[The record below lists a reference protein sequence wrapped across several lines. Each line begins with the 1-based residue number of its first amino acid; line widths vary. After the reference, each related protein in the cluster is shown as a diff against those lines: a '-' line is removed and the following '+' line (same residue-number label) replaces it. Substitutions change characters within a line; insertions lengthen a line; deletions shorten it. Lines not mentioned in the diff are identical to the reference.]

1 MKVRRGEQRENDR
14 QPTPMIWTIVQHV
27 YFPDVDVNVTV
38 PQFSAN
44 NGVLGSDSIEVDLT
58 PTGTFEFLMYFGIS
72 NTSERNEVS
81 IRTISRYRRYQRH

>member
-1 MKVRRGEQRENDR
+1 
-14 QPTPMIWTIVQHV
+14 MIWAIVQHV

-44 NGVLGSDSIEVDLT
+44 NGVLESDSIEVNLT

-81 IRTISRYRRYQRH
+81 MRTISRYRRYQRRQLNTSKFQLFRIP